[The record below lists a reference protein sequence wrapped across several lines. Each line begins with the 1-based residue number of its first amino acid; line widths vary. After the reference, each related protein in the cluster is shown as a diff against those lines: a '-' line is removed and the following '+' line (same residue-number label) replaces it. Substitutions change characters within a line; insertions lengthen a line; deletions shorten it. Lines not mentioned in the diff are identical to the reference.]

1 MGYLVLQL
9 GLRSSEDDSVFYFDR
24 VCDSIEL
31 NLYMVLPI
39 DGESLQWPILSVRLP
54 ATMRNQDLMTGGKPT
69 IPNCQKRKAR
79 AIFWWVF
86 YRRPPPKQVLNTMTR
101 AINVALYGGIKPGLL
116 FLATTCLTSTRYAR
130 LGRGLSNERTKHACA
145 CRTVKPNKILPEKSK
160 TKRIAKPLISSLC
173 RSLFKFL
180 LTIRAGG
187 KQDDGSA

>member
-39 DGESLQWPILSVRLP
+39 DGESLQWPTLSVRLP

-69 IPNCQKRKAR
+69 IPNCQKRRAR

-86 YRRPPPKQVLNTMTR
+86 YRRPPPKQVLNTTTR

-116 FLATTCLTSTRYAR
+116 FLATTWCWIESLQTRALLIKVTLT
-130 LGRGLSNERTKHACA
+130 LQRTKHVSA
-145 CRTVKPNKILPEKSK
+145 CRQKPR
-160 TKRIAKPLISSLC
+160 TKYFPRRYSVFMF
-173 RSLFKFL
+173 R
-180 LTIRAGG
+180 G
-187 KQDDGSA
+187 